1 MSIEPESAHRF
12 LTLENRHTGEILRMR
27 RVRRSDG
34 HTVLILEGSLPPGT
48 SGPPLHVHWD
58 SRETILVK
66 SGLLGVRIGGEKREV
81 LPGKTAVAPA
91 GVLHTWWNAGGELLE
106 TSGRAVP
113 ASDLDRFIQALWAV
127 VNASSSGRPPIFYL
141 AHVLWRHRRTQ
152 TVALP
157 PRVIQRI
164 VFPLILLLGTALGKY
179 RGTAWPGSPAS
190 CTGAPETV
198 TRAPQPGDEHAE
210 ALVEAAS

>member
-1 MSIEPESAHRF
+1 MTIQRELSERF
-12 LTLENRHTGEILRMR
+12 LTVENHHTGEILRMR
-27 RVRRSDG
+27 RVRGMDG
-34 HTVLILEGSLPPGT
+34 HSVLILEGSLPPGT
-48 SGPPLHVHWD
+48 SGPPLHVHCD

-66 SGLLGVRIGGEKREV
+66 SGLLGVRIGRETCDV
-81 LPGKTAVAPA
+81 PLGKTAAIPA
-91 GVLHTWWNAGGELLE
+91 GALHTWWNAGDELLE

-113 ASDLDRFIQALWAV
+113 ASDLDRFIQAMFAV

-141 AHVLWRHRRTQ
+141 AHVLWRHRHTQ
-152 TVALP
+152 AVALP
-157 PRVIQRI
+157 PKAVQRI

-198 TRAPQPGDEHAE
+198 TRAPQPGGEHAE
-210 ALVEAAS
+210 PVVTAAT

>member
-1 MSIEPESAHRF
+1 MSIEPESADRF
-12 LTLENRHTGEILRMR
+12 LTVENRHTGEILRMR
-27 RVRRSDG
+27 RVRGIDG
-34 HTVLILEGSLPPGT
+34 QTVLILEGSLPPRT
-48 SGPPLHVHWD
+48 SGPPLHVHVD

-66 SGLLGVRIGGEKREV
+66 SGLLGVRIGREQCDV
-81 LPGKTAVAPA
+81 PPGKTAVVPA
-91 GVLHTWWNAGGELLE
+91 GVLHTWWNAGDEPLEL
-106 TSGRAVP
+106 SGRTVP
-113 ASDLDRFIQALWAV
+113 ASDLDRFIQAMWAV

-157 PRVIQRI
+157 PKAVQLM
-164 VFPLILLLGTALGKY
+164 VFPVILLLGTVLGKY

-198 TRAPQPGDEHAE
+198 TWAPQPGGEHAE
-210 ALVEAAS
+210 PFVEAAT

>member
-1 MSIEPESAHRF
+1 MTIQRELSERF
-12 LTLENRHTGEILRMR
+12 LTLENHRTGEILRMR
-27 RVRRSDG
+27 RVRGLDG
-34 HTVLILEGSLPPGT
+34 HTVLLLEGSLPPGT
-48 SGPPLHVHWD
+48 SGPPLHVHCD

-66 SGLLGVRIGGEKREV
+66 SGLLGVRIGRETCDV
-81 LPGKTAVAPA
+81 PLGKTAAIPA
-91 GVLHTWWNAGGELLE
+91 GALHTWWNAGDELLE

-113 ASDLDRFIQALWAV
+113 ASDLDRFIQAMFAV

-152 TVALP
+152 AVALP
-157 PRVIQRI
+157 PKAVQRI

-198 TRAPQPGDEHAE
+198 TRAPQPGSEHAE
-210 ALVEAAS
+210 PVVTAAT